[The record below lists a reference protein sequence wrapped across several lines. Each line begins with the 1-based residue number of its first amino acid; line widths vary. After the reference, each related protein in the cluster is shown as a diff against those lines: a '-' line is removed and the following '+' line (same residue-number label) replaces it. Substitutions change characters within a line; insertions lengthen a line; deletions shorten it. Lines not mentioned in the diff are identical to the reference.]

1 MKNNRNVD
9 LFPDEYVMIDTETTG
24 YSSAYDSML
33 EIGAVK
39 VRNAEI
45 IDTFHSFVAYDVIV
59 PPFITQL
66 TGITNEM
73 LKDAPPEYE
82 AAMKVKEFIGD
93 AVIVGYNTQFDIAF
107 IDEALSRKYGITLD
121 NQHVDGLRYAR
132 KLFPDLKH
140 HRLKDMAN
148 LFGIER
154 DKEHRA
160 SHDCLTTVKVFE
172 QLRKIAIEKHGST
185 DEFLK
190 SIKYIHKKLDARIVS
205 AEASDF
211 DITHPLYGKSC
222 VFTGTLERMQRKE
235 AMQAVVNVGGLV
247 ENGVTN
253 KTNFLILGNND
264 YCSSIKDGKS
274 SKQKKAESLL
284 LKGNDIAI
292 IPESV
297 FYDMLDYE

>member
-1 MKNNRNVD
+1 MKTVD
-9 LFPDEYVMIDTETTG
+9 LFPTEYVMIDTETTG
-24 YSSAYDSML
+24 FSSTYDSML
-33 EIGAVK
+33 EISAVK
-39 VRNAEI
+39 VKDGQAV
-45 IDTFHSFVAYDVIV
+45 DTFHTFVASDVII
-59 PPFITQL
+59 PEFITNL

-73 LKDAPPEYE
+73 LKNAPPEYE
-82 AAMKVKEFIGD
+82 AARKAKEYIGD
-93 AVIVGYNTQFDIAF
+93 SIIVGFNTKFDINF
-107 IDEALSRKYGITLD
+107 INEALKETYGIQLE
-121 NQHVDGLRYAR
+121 NYYVDVLRYAR
-132 KLFPDLKH
+132 KLFPEMKH
-140 HRLKDMAN
+140 HRLRDMAE
-148 LFGIER
+148 LFNIER
-154 DKEHRA
+154 EKEHRA
-160 SHDCLTTVKVFE
+160 SHDCLTTIKVFE
-172 QLRKIAIEKHGST
+172 ALRTVAVEKYGNVE
-185 DEFLK
+185 EFL
-190 SIKYIHKKLDARIVS
+190 SSLKYHKQKLDARDLQSDS
-205 AEASDF
+205 ADF

-235 AMQAVVNVGGLV
+235 AMQAVLNVGGLV